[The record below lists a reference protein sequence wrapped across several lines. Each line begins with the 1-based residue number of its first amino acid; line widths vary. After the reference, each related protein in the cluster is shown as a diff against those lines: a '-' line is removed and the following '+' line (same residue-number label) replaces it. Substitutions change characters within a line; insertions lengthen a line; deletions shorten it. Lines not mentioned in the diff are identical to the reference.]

1 MSELVFNRVILER
14 NNRTL
19 MILSCVSI
27 VLNFVLV
34 IGLMRAFQKPPLMV
48 YAQDGEITVLKT
60 KLLSVDDTLLKDF
73 IRLIAS
79 QYLSF
84 SVNSLPK
91 QIDAIRPYL
100 GEKAIQN
107 ILQSYKDNKAII
119 ESEHISQQF
128 IVDNVTITKN
138 SNPFWLEVEG
148 IRNIHA
154 ADNDRSMSITY
165 IFEVTKIKSTE
176 NNPYGFLMTDV
187 IEKDKL
193 KTKDKNL

>member
-19 MILSCVSI
+19 MILSSI
-27 VLNFVLV
+27 SLVLNFVLV
-34 IGLMRAFQKPPLMV
+34 LSLMRTSQKPPLVV

-60 KLLSVDDTLLKDF
+60 KSLSVDETLLKDF
-73 IRLIAS
+73 IRLIAG

-100 GEKAIQN
+100 GLKAIQN
-107 ILQSYKDNKAII
+107 ILQSYKDNQSII
-119 ESEHISQQF
+119 QSENISQQF
-128 IVDNVTITKN
+128 IVNTLTITKK
-138 SNPFWLEVEG
+138 SNPFWVEVEG
-148 IRNIHA
+148 LRNIHS
-154 ADNDRSMSITY
+154 ADNDKSMPMTY
-165 IFEVTKIKSTE
+165 IFEVTKVKPTE
-176 NNPYGFLMTDV
+176 ENPYGFLMTDV

-193 KTKDKNL
+193 ITKDGNQ

>member
-19 MILSCVSI
+19 MILSAVSL

-34 IGLMRAFQKPPLMV
+34 LGLMRAFQKPPLVV

-60 KLLSVDDTLLKDF
+60 KSLSVDETLLKDF
-73 IRLIAS
+73 IRLIAG

-100 GEKAIQN
+100 GAKSIQS
-107 ILQSYKDNKAII
+107 ILQSYKDNQAII
-119 ESEHISQQF
+119 ENENISQQF
-128 IVDNVTITKN
+128 IVNTVTITKN
-138 SNPFWLEVEG
+138 SNPFWVEVNG
-148 IRNIHA
+148 IRNIYA
-154 ADNDRSMSITY
+154 AGNNKSMPMTY
-165 IFEVTKIKSTE
+165 IFEVTKVKSTE
-176 NNPYGFLMTDV
+176 NNPYGFLMTDI
-187 IEKDKL
+187 IEKGKL

>member
-19 MILSCVSI
+19 MILSCVSLA
-27 VLNFVLV
+27 LNFVLV
-34 IGLMRAFQKPPLMV
+34 IGLMQAFKKSPLVV
-48 YAQDGEITVLKT
+48 YTEDGAITVLKT
-60 KLLSVDDTLLKDF
+60 KLLSVDETLLKDF
-73 IRLIAS
+73 TRLIAG

-100 GEKAIQN
+100 GEKVIQN

-128 IVDNVTITKN
+128 IVDAVTVTKN
-138 SNPFWLEVEG
+138 SNPFWLEVDG
-148 IRNIHA
+148 TSNIHA
-154 ADNDRSMSITY
+154 ATMIKVCRWPISLRLQRSNLLKVI
-165 IFEVTKIKSTE
+165 
-176 NNPYGFLMTDV
+176 LMV
-187 IEKDKL
+187 F
-193 KTKDKNL
+193 